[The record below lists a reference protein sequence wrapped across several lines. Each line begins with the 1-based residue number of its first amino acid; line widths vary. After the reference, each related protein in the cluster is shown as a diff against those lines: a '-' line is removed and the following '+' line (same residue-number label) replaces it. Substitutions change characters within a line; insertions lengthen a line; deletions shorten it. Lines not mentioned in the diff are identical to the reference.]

1 MNAEA
6 LASLASMEGL
16 DVPLDARPTAP
27 SQPILVPPS
36 RQTSPY
42 WYGYMAAALVAGIA
56 LAVHQFYKPVS
67 AAILAILLGALVR
80 NLVRIPP
87 GVLDGCKSLVRKVIP
102 ITIVLTGATLNLTD
116 LAKGLPYLTVVL
128 LAVASGTLAALAV
141 GRMLGATPHTALLI
155 GAGTSICGNSAVI
168 ATAPVVRSN
177 DDDLLLSLGT
187 INVLGLLILL
197 LLPLAGGGLSMSQEA
212 FGVWAGATVHA
223 VPQAVTA
230 GFAFGPQAGALATL
244 VKLVR
249 VTMLAPYIL
258 VLALLA
264 RRREPAAGPIRYMS
278 LLPPFLWGFAGLA
291 VVGTLGFLPDLV
303 FHPAGTSN
311 PVQFTA
317 SQAISS
323 VGTLLLTL
331 SMAAM
336 GLEVNLKHLVR
347 TGGPALLTGAAA
359 SILQCLCTWLA
370 IRYLLPR

>member
-1 MNAEA
+1 
-6 LASLASMEGL
+6 
-16 DVPLDARPTAP
+16 
-27 SQPILVPPS
+27 
-36 RQTSPY
+36 
-42 WYGYMAAALVAGIA
+42 
-56 LAVHQFYKPVS
+56 
-67 AAILAILLGALVR
+67 
-80 NLVRIPP
+80 
-87 GVLDGCKSLVRKVIP
+87 VIP